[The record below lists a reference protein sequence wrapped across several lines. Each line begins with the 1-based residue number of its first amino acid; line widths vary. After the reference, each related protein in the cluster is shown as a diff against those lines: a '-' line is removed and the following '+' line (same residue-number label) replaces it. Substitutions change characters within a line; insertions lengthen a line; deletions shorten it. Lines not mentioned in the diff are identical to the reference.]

1 MARVPLAAGRE
12 GTSPDGARPWGEGPV
27 PALSY
32 HAYVR
37 TSDGTVGRDE
47 EEEEEVTA
55 MAILELRATD
65 GVEVRLD
72 HDRVEAAR
80 LVRAARDRLLADAG
94 AVTVPM
100 LAEGRRSTT
109 NAARQWIHRHRRAGR
124 LVTVEDDRGT
134 VLVPTFQLDDAFDL
148 DPVVADTVAV
158 LTAAGMS
165 PWAVWRWFD
174 SVNPW
179 LDARPVDVAA
189 DGRRDQ
195 LLVAARRVADA
206 D

>member
-1 MARVPLAAGRE
+1 M
-12 GTSPDGARPWGEGPV
+12 S
-27 PALSY
+27 
-32 HAYVR
+32 
-37 TSDGTVGRDE
+37 
-47 EEEEEVTA
+47 
-55 MAILELRATD
+55 ILELRSAD

-80 LVRAARDRLLADAG
+80 LVRQARDRLLAGAG

-100 LAEGRRSTT
+100 LAEGRRSTV

-124 LVTVEDDRGT
+124 LVTVEDDHGT

-148 DPVVADTVAV
+148 DPLVADTVAV
-158 LTAAGMS
+158 LTAAGMA

-179 LDARPVDVAA
+179 LDARPVDIAA
-189 DGRRDQ
+189 DGGRDE
-195 LLVAARRVADA
+195 LLAAARRVADA